1 MTYEEREEVAR
12 RTAQYSPKTGRL
24 MPKSPGYRQRRID
37 IVRAKLA
44 NGEEKAQSRRPL
56 RATQKV
62 AVVRAPAF
70 AERPLD
76 EDALGMD
83 CRVLRLLGQIL
94 QTTDVNAVYF
104 WLLTA
109 PEAEKAAAQM
119 LIRSALTAPAPSTEQ
134 PNERSEEPNVK
145 QEEPQ
150 GAQESAEAKPDVL
163 LVHQDEGVQWEPEPE
178 NVTQTARPQ
187 TRRRVSEPQFG
198 ASQRSP
204 RKYSYTNA
212 PTPGAKGNVTPLS
225 VQSKTT
231 TPRLSSREPSRRAS
245 GLNTFRESASVRQ
258 RSVSVAAMP
267 AIREEATN
275 SRQPQSACKKS
286 APSRESPP
294 QLENSADALDDVDR
308 LVLDR

>member
-1 MTYEEREEVAR
+1 
-12 RTAQYSPKTGRL
+12 

-70 AERPLD
+70 AERPPD

-83 CRVLRLLGQIL
+83 DRVLRLLGQIL

-109 PEAEKAAAQM
+109 PEAEKAAAQT

-134 PNERSEEPNVK
+134 PNERFEEPNVK
-145 QEEPQ
+145 QEDPR
-150 GAQESAEAKPDVL
+150 GAHESAEAKPDVL
-163 LVHQDEGVQWEPEPE
+163 LVHMDEGVQWEPPAPEPE
-178 NVTQTARPQ
+178 NVAQTSRPQ

-198 ASQRSP
+198 ASRRTP

-212 PTPGAKGNVTPLS
+212 PTPGPKGSVTPQAGS
-225 VQSKTT
+225 SKAT
-231 TPRLSSREPSRRAS
+231 TPSLRAS
-245 GLNTFRESASVRQ
+245 GLSTFRESASVRQ
-258 RSVSVAAMP
+258 RSVSVATMP
-267 AIREEATN
+267 AIREEATDF
-275 SRQPQSACKKS
+275 RQPLSARKKS
-286 APSRESPP
+286 APSRESPR
-294 QLENSADALDDVDR
+294 QLKNTTDALDDFDR